1 MKRMLKVKKSIDMG
15 LGLGRLYARALTGET
30 VIRDFITVGAGD
42 QLRERVYLVA
52 DGQVRQV
59 TGNQW
64 LLGLDPR
71 VVGIWDPDL
80 GAKGFSG
87 KFPALPGPCKLYM
100 CDAMQGAEGD
110 IAVDTELTE
119 DAIAEQALGV
129 MELDYKDQVAEHDGT
144 LLLFR
149 VLSTRIRHID
159 RMRAWLLYQKFYRK
173 PGVTFERLKAVAAA
187 YSYPRRVR
195 IISFRFDD
203 DNNYI
208 FPMDLLADIR
218 PVHRYLLG
226 MRHSNQVLKRILD
239 DGRIVVA
246 EAPANYKQVIYTL
259 GRNHSAAPPPLDQLP
274 FGVIS
279 TDRFGFY
286 LPEWVESYKEI
297 RITKTRDLGSHM
309 LLCGEWTEDVILK
322 PATPRL
328 HHLHFLYFLHQKGG
342 CLGYPIVS

>member
-1 MKRMLKVKKSIDMG
+1 MLKVNKSIDMG
-15 LGLGRLYARALTGET
+15 LGLGKLYARVLTGET
-30 VIRDFITVGAGD
+30 VIRDFITIGAGD
-42 QLRERVYLVA
+42 RLREQVYLA
-52 DGQVRQV
+52 AGGQVLEV

-71 VVGIWDPDL
+71 VVGIWNEDL
-80 GAKGFSG
+80 GATGFTGESPV
-87 KFPALPGPCKLYM
+87 FPGPCKLYM
-100 CDAMQGAEGD
+100 CDAVQEAARNISAGA
-110 IAVDTELTE
+110 VLTE
-119 DAIAEQALGV
+119 EAIAQRAIGV
-129 MELDYKDQVAEHDGT
+129 MELDYMDRVAGHDGT

-203 DNNYI
+203 DHNYI

-218 PVHRYLLG
+218 PVRRYLLG
-226 MRHSNQVLKRILD
+226 MRHSNQVLKRIMD
-239 DGRIVVA
+239 VGRIVVA
-246 EAPANYKQVIYTL
+246 EAPASYKQVIYTL
-259 GRNHSAAPPPLDQLP
+259 GRNHSAAPPPLEQLP

-279 TDRFGFY
+279 TDRFDFC

-297 RITKTRDLGSHM
+297 RITGTRDLGSHM
-309 LLCGEWTEDVILK
+309 LLCGEWTEDVVLK